1 VVRSKIDSQ
10 RIAEE
15 LGPFNYEQ
23 PPQAM
28 PDLEH
33 RPMVVLENAAR
44 YEGEW
49 YCSLILG
56 SKELEFDK
64 EREPRSGLMVADM
77 KDGG

>member
-1 VVRSKIDSQ
+1 
-10 RIAEE
+10 
-15 LGPFNYEQ
+15 
-23 PPQAM
+23 M

-49 YCSLILG
+49 YSLLILG
-56 SKELEFDK
+56 SKEPEFGR
-64 EREPRSGLMVADM
+64 ERELRFGRMVADM